1 MLFFPKTTQELTTW
15 CPIISVITSIII
27 TIKLYGNKI
36 QLFEKYIIIISCII
50 SIVGY
55 IVILIMILQREFLG
69 TYTGLKIAWGIVL
82 GIDAIV
88 GLALKW
94 EKAFLKDLEVKYNL
108 EKRFDSEI
116 VVARIGLMLGNIT
129 TFLAFVNF
137 IFYNNSVTKK

>member
-137 IFYNNSVTKK
+137 IFIIIV